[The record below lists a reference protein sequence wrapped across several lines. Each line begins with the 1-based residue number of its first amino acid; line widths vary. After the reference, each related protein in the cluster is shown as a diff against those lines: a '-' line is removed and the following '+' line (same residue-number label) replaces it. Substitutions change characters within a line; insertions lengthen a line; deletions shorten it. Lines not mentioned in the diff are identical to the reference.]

1 MRPGGNSM
9 PISFTRKLPGHGV
22 EHLVG
27 RIALAE
33 QDVAF
38 LVFARAHERAQPVH
52 RQIALRGRPR
62 LLHQREHLAQPDHV
76 DRQRE
81 QIQKEGRN
89 RAGERAVADEEHDA
103 DDADDAQRHDGAHH
117 QRRDVEDGADQRQHV
132 GECDIGE
139 DDVDQPVEHRVI
151 GDVGRIE
158 ADLDQELF
166 DPQILRRVF
175 ERAIE
180 YCSQIEVGAAHTSLI
195 TVCRRRPDPGR
206 PRIGIAAQA
215 VRARQQFTCCGL
227 GANLFRHRRRGE
239 CQ

>member
-1 MRPGGNSM
+1 MVRTSPSSRLSTVCGAPVLRIDEAEFAHDAAGRQ
-9 PISFTRKLPGHGV
+9 FDADLLHQEAPGHGV

-38 LVFARAHERAQPVH
+38 LVFARAHERPQPVH

-81 QIQKEGRN
+81 QIEKERRN

-158 ADLDQELF
+158 AELDQELF
-166 DPQILRRVF
+166 DP
-175 ERAIE
+175 AD
-180 YCSQIEVGAAHTSLI
+180 SA
-195 TVCRRRPDPGR
+195 
-206 PRIGIAAQA
+206 PRI
-215 VRARQQFTCCGL
+215 RARD
-227 GANLFRHRRRGE
+227 
-239 CQ
+239 